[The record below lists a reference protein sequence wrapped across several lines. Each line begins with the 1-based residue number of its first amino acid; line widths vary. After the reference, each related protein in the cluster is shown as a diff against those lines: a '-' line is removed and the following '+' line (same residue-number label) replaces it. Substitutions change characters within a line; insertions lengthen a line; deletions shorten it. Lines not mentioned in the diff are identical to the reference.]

1 MNDNA
6 TTYTSSTVETK
17 PRRDQS
23 SGQEE
28 LMRRTNKVPMIEEK
42 VVGRIEVYKGPETH
56 DA

>member
-6 TTYTSSTVETK
+6 TTHASCTVETK

-23 SGQEE
+23 TGQEE
-28 LMRRTNKVPMIEEK
+28 LMRRTSKVPMIEEK